1 MLESTAATDVDSTA
15 ATNLSI
21 CAAAVCATL
30 QHTIVYAVRCQQ
42 KFKLRDYDVS
52 ANSHLHVAIALRQ

>member
-21 CAAAVCATL
+21 CAA
-30 QHTIVYAVRCQQ
+30 IVYAVRCQQ